1 MLKILRKTAE
11 HVKTF
16 SRSFCFNFYFLF
28 ISYYLFDPLCELFAE
43 VLVIDCIS
51 KMGTN
56 SEASVGQQGATAW
69 L

>member
-11 HVKTF
+11 HIKTF
-16 SRSFCFNFYFLF
+16 NRSFCFYFLF

-43 VLVIDCIS
+43 VLAIDCIS

>member
-11 HVKTF
+11 DIKTF
-16 SRSFCFNFYFLF
+16 NRNFCFYFLF

-43 VLVIDCIS
+43 VLAIDCIS